1 MSYRL
6 KIPDVETCYDKYVL
20 NASYYDKKD
29 LDITS
34 MVLKIDLKKRLDV
47 FKTFGGQIFIS
58 ILEDDVEDYKADLVF
73 DFAKRDIYIKIDY
86 IDVDSWSANIMYG
99 EECLNQVNKGFDKK
113 VFIENIEKP
122 CKFLF
127 VHLYE
132 RIVQYLDKNIKELLA
147 TKQLTDAIVKK
158 VIENQGAKKDER
170 QNHENSEPKQR
181 KSGKRNRKTDSK
193 ATDVE
198 TAS

>member
-113 VFIENIEKP
+113 VFVENIEKP

-170 QNHENSEPKQR
+170 QNHENPEPKQR